1 VPLPSYA
8 GRALI
13 APCLALVACTGE
25 PESTPSITPGSS
37 AVPREV
43 NIIASDY
50 QFVPPVVD
58 LVPGETV
65 LLHVID
71 GGVTIHEAVIG
82 DDRVQQ
88 AWEAA
93 EAAVADHPPGPP
105 PAVSVPPDVAGVRIV
120 VDSGQRVDLLWTVPR
135 DAAARAWVV
144 GCHIPGHWARGM
156 WVPVRFVTPGT

>member
-1 VPLPSYA
+1 M
-8 GRALI
+8 
-13 APCLALVACTGE
+13 
-25 PESTPSITPGSS
+25 
-37 AVPREV
+37 PREV

-93 EAAVADHPPGPP
+93 EAAVADHPPGPTL
-105 PAVSVPPDVAGVRIV
+105 AASVPPDVAGVRIV
-120 VDSGQRVDLLWTVPR
+120 VDSGQRVDLLWTVPT